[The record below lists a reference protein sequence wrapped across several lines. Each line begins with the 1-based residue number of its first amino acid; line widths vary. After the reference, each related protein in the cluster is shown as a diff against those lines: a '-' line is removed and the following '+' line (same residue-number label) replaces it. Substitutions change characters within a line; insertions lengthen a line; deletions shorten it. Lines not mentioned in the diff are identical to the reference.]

1 MTKTAKSEATG
12 YLIAREAAG
21 SRGTPPSS
29 GWRRMQPN
37 PGGIQGHEPEFV
49 DAVRDPLSKF
59 ATDEKPDHVGLNA
72 NPTLVHD
79 LNKDFADMFAEGW
92 TRSAAK
98 VPGDEPTTAIYY
110 PTAAADGAGSED
122 SFTVAADGDL
132 TAGLLIYVRGCQEAA
147 NNGVFKLSGTS
158 GTTAIKVATGTLTA
172 ETITQGTV
180 TLEVCGVEG
189 AEDDIVMD
197 SSGNLTSTTLDF
209 TTLGLVDGH
218 EVKIGD
224 TALDADFGFATEACN
239 CWATVDG
246 TPTANL
252 LPLKWHSSTP
262 AADSGTGKT
271 IRIHFGRAYRN
282 VAIDHADYLEPSWH
296 IEKEDLGVGT
306 AEAAVY
312 TYVKGAT
319 IDKVS
324 IAMAVESK
332 IVVTTNF
339 KAMDIADP
347 VLVASRVSGPSAAY
361 PSLASEMFDTSN
373 DLIQC
378 GVYTTADAV
387 LIAEVNSFT
396 YSIDHAVDPQKQL
409 GTFGAADMNFGKI
422 RPLGVMEVYYRRH
435 TLPVGIRA
443 NTTYRQTTRMRN
455 GQAGISLHIPQLVL
469 RGGAMS
475 YTANKPVMVNVNLP
489 SHRDP
494 ATNQVMILNILP
506 YCPLV

>member
-1 MTKTAKSEATG
+1 MTTAKSEATG

-21 SRGTPPSS
+21 SRGTAPSS

-37 PGGIQGHEPEFV
+37 PGGIQGHEPQFV
-49 DAVRDPLSKF
+49 DVNRDPLSKF
-59 ATDEKPDHVGLNA
+59 ATDEKGDHVGLNA
-72 NPTLVHD
+72 KPTLVHD

-110 PTAAADGAGSED
+110 PTAAVDGGGSAD

-132 TAGLLIYVRGCQEAA
+132 ADNLLVYVRGCSESA

-158 GTTAIKVATGTLTA
+158 TGTAVKVATGTLVA

-189 AEDDIVMD
+189 ASGDIAMD
-197 SSGNLTSTTLDF
+197 ASGNLTSSSLDF

-218 EVKIGD
+218 EIKIGD
-224 TALDADFGFATEACN
+224 SAAGAAYAFATAAYN

-246 TPTANL
+246 TVTANL
-252 LPLKWHSSTP
+252 IPLKWHSATP
-262 AADSGTGKT
+262 GADAGTSKT
-271 IRIHFGRAYRN
+271 IRLFFGRCYRN

-296 IEKEDLGVGT
+296 IEKEDLGVGSGD
-306 AEAAVY
+306 AAVY
-312 TYVKGAT
+312 TYVEGAT
-319 IDKVS
+319 INNVS
-324 IAMAVESK
+324 IAMPVESK

-339 KAMDIADP
+339 EAMDITDP
-347 VLVASRVSGPSAAY
+347 VLVASRVSGPSTAY
-361 PSLASEMFDTSN
+361 PALAAELFDTAN

-396 YSIDHAVDPQKQL
+396 FTINHGVEAQKQL
-409 GTFGAADMNFGKI
+409 ATFGAADMNFGKI
-422 RPLGVMEVYYRRH
+422 RPMGQMEVYYRRSA
-435 TLPVGIRA
+435 LPTGIRA
-443 NTTYRQTTRMRN
+443 NTTYRTTVRMRN
-455 GQAGISLHIPQLVL
+455 GQAGISLHMPTHTL
-469 RGGAMS
+469 RGGAMA
-475 YTANKPVMVNVNLP
+475 YTANKPVMVNVDLP
-489 SHRDP
+489 AHRDP
-494 ATNQVMILNILP
+494 STNCVMILNVLP
-506 YCPLV
+506 YAPLV